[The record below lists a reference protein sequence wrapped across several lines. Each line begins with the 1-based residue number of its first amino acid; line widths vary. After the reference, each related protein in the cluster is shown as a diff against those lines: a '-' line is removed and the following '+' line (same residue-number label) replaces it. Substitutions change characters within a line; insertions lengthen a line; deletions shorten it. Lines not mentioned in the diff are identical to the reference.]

1 MQRASRVELIV
12 AAAAVL
18 ISVASFFLAWDQT
31 RAMDAQVKA
40 MTWPYLQMESG
51 NFNEDTNAAE
61 VTLSVRNTGVGPTRV
76 AWFTLTLE
84 GQPIADFGALAVRCC
99 LDAGEDPNGLSKLP
113 GVTSDPSPTL
123 IPAGEERLV
132 FRMPLDGT
140 PEAFWKRLDA
150 ARWKLRAEAC
160 YCSILDEC
168 WVTDFDTGSRSVA
181 QCPAAPGPD
190 WRG

>member
-51 NFNEDTNAAE
+51 NFNEDANAAE
-61 VTLSVRNTGVGPTRV
+61 VSLSVRNTGVGPTRV
-76 AWFTLTLE
+76 FWFTLTLE
-84 GQPIADFGALAVRCC
+84 GQPIADFGDLAVRCC

-113 GVTSDPSPTL
+113 GVTSDPSTTTARFWTS
-123 IPAGEERLV
+123 AG
-132 FRMPLDGT
+132 
-140 PEAFWKRLDA
+140 
-150 ARWKLRAEAC
+150 
-160 YCSILDEC
+160 
-168 WVTDFDTGSRSVA
+168 
-181 QCPAAPGPD
+181 
-190 WRG
+190 